1 MDPAK
6 AIAGALFFFSGL
18 CLGVVLPF
26 KVAAEDWIWLVPFG
40 LLSILLM
47 YAGAKA
53 WASAVNN
60 MNKEDDLE

>member
-18 CLGVVLPF
+18 CLLVVLPF

-40 LLSILLM
+40 LL

>member
-26 KVAAEDWIWLVPFG
+26 KVPAEDWIVPFV
-40 LLSILLM
+40 SILLM